1 MEKACRNQNETL
13 MLDVLGELNDSQM
26 HSEWEQHLK
35 ACDGCRIERARMR
48 QLLGKVREAGMPP
61 ELSTTQIDAMA
72 GAVGWRLRNERLARP
87 EKTGWRLRL
96 VPTLAAA
103 CALLVV
109 VAFGYRFKDRWAG
122 PEGGG
127 EISAELHAE
136 ELDIIK
142 HLDLLKDMD
151 TIEKLIHVV
160 DIDSDLPPN
169 GQAPDQ
175 AAPETQGMHR
185 NDIGKAYS

>member
-13 MLDVLGELNDSQM
+13 MLDVLGELHDSRM
-26 HSEWEQHLK
+26 RSEWEAHLR
-35 ACDGCRIERARMR
+35 ACDSCRRERACML
-48 QLLGKVREAGMPP
+48 QLLGNVREAGAPP
-61 ELSTTQIDAMA
+61 GLSAAEMDAMA

-87 EKTGWRLRL
+87 QKNARSLRL
-96 VPTLAAA
+96 VPALAAA

-109 VAFGYRFKDRWAG
+109 VVFGYHLKDRWTS
-122 PEGGG
+122 PEGRG

-136 ELDIIK
+136 DLDVIK

-160 DIDSDLPPN
+160 DLPSN
-169 GQAPDQ
+169 GQTPDQ
-175 AAPETQGMHR
+175 TAPETQGMHR
-185 NDIGKAYS
+185 DDMGKAYA

>member
-1 MEKACRNQNETL
+1 MEKACRNQNEAL
-13 MLDVLGELNDSQM
+13 VLDVLGELHDSRM
-26 HSEWEQHLK
+26 RSEWEGHLR
-35 ACDGCRIERARMR
+35 ACGGCRRERARML

-61 ELSTTQIDAMA
+61 ELSATQVDAMA

-87 EKTGWRLRL
+87 QETDRRRRLI
-96 VPTLAAA
+96 PALAAA

-109 VAFGYRFKDRWAG
+109 VAFGYRFKDRWTG
-122 PEGGG
+122 PEGSG
-127 EISAELHAE
+127 EISAELHAQD
-136 ELDIIK
+136 LDVIK

-160 DIDSDLPPN
+160 DLPSN

-175 AAPETQGMHR
+175 TAPETQGMHR
-185 NDIGKAYS
+185 DDMGKAYA

>member
-1 MEKACRNQNETL
+1 MEKACCNHNETL
-13 MLDVLGELNDSQM
+13 MMDVLGELHDPRM
-26 HSEWEQHLK
+26 RSEWEQHLK
-35 ACDGCRIERARMR
+35 ACDGCRIEQARMCR
-48 QLLGKVREAGMPP
+48 LLGKVREVGMPP

-87 EKTGWRLRL
+87 QKTGWRLRL
-96 VPTLAAA
+96 VPALAAA

-109 VAFGYRFKDRWAG
+109 VAFGTRFRDRWTG

-136 ELDIIK
+136 DLDIIK

-151 TIEKLIHVV
+151 TIEKLVHVV
-160 DIDSDLPPN
+160 DIDLPPN
-169 GQAPDQ
+169 GEAPDQ

-185 NDIGKAYS
+185 NDTGKAYT